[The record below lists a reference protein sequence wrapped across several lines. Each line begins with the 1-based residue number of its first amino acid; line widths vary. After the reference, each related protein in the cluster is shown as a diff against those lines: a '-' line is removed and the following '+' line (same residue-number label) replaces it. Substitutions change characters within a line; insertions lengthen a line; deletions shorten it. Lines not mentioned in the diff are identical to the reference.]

1 MSEKI
6 EIPSS
11 KIKLIIMLIGSC
23 IFILLCLKLAKD
35 PEKFITFNHK
45 NVEII
50 RIVGIVGCALFSSA
64 LIYIPLK
71 LLDKKPGL
79 TISEEGITDNS
90 SAVSVG
96 LILWKD
102 IISIKTEQIKS
113 IKFFI
118 VDVKN
123 PDEYIMSKSKLK
135 QMLLK
140 INIQKYGTPITIMCS
155 GLKYDFNKIQQLI
168 NDGFEKYKEKP
179 NS

>member
-1 MSEKI
+1 MGEKI

-11 KIKLIIMLIGSC
+11 KIKLIFMLIGSC

-35 PEKFITFNHK
+35 PENFITFNRK
-45 NVEII
+45 NIETI
-50 RIVGIVGCALFSSA
+50 RIVGIVGSVLFSSA
-64 LIYIPLK
+64 IIYIPIK

-79 TISEEGITDNS
+79 IISDEGITDNS
-90 SAVSVG
+90 SAVAVG

-113 IKFFI
+113 LKFFI
-118 VDVKN
+118 VDIKN
-123 PDEYIMSKSKLK
+123 PEEYVKSKGKLK

-155 GLKYDFNKIQQLI
+155 GLKYDFSKIQQLI
-168 NDGFEKYKEKP
+168 NNEFEKHKEKP